1 MGRRESWQEMFEQ
14 AQLLAHEE
22 PESPPTPAELSA
34 AKEHRARQAQLDSM
48 IEAGRRDTAN
58 LKAELEQ
65 LTQASADSKSR
76 PDPTADNILQEA
88 LRDLEIKQG
97 KAKPKQTFASYYD
110 DSISSDVC
118 VCVCV
123 CVCVWVGG

>member
-1 MGRRESWQEMFEQ
+1 MFEQ
-14 AQLLAHEE
+14 AQLIAHEE

-34 AKEHRARQAQLDSM
+34 AQEHRARQAQFDSM

-58 LKAELEQ
+58 LKAEVVHFK
-65 LTQASADSKSR
+65 QASADSKSR
-76 PDPTADNILQEA
+76 PDPTADKILQEVFH
-88 LRDLEIKQG
+88 DLEIKQG
-97 KAKPKQTFASYYD
+97 KAKPKQTFASFFD